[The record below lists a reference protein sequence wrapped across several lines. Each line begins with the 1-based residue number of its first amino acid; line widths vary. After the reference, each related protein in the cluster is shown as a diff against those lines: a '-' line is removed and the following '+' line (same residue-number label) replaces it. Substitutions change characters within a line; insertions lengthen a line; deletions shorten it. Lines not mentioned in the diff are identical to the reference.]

1 MIIIKDL
8 HGGRFGNK
16 ILHYNNLAQIAKEL
30 NTEHY
35 IPRHDDYEIFNN
47 TPDLTLFT
55 QHTNVDDL
63 SKKYKNFIIDKKR
76 IIFEKQAYLEELK
89 NKINEGFLLVLE
101 PCLGE
106 LFFMFNNPT
115 RKIFKNIKY
124 LTEENELI
132 FDKKYCSLH
141 FRGGDF
147 RSWNPESILPTEFYL
162 NSIEDIKNNVDGF
175 TIHTDDETLNS
186 YQEVKKYLSEN
197 NLLLDF
203 DTKQTDPFDKDFTIM
218 LYSDYIISSP
228 STFAIC
234 AGIMGKKK
242 EIIHS
247 QKWVDS
253 RNRKDDIFWIGV
265 KNGGNKNYKIH
276 KLI

>member
-1 MIIIKDL
+1 MIIIKEL

-47 TPDLTLFT
+47 SPKLNLFT
-55 QHTNVDDL
+55 QHTNVYDL
-63 SKKYKNFIIDKKR
+63 SKKYKNFVIDKKR
-76 IIFEKQAYLEELK
+76 IIFDKHAYIEELK
-89 NKINEGFLLVLE
+89 SKVKEEYLLILE

-106 LFFMFNNPT
+106 LFFLFDNST
-115 RKIFKNIKY
+115 RKIFNNIKFIND
-124 LTEENELI
+124 ENDLI
-132 FDKKYCSLH
+132 YDKKHCSIQM
-141 FRGGDF
+141 RGGDF
-147 RSWNPESILPTEFYL
+147 KKWNIQSILPSEYYL
-162 NSIEDIKNNVDGF
+162 NSIEEVKDKVDGF
-175 TIHTDDETLNS
+175 TIHTDDETLES
-186 YQEVKKYLSEN
+186 YQKVKEYLTEKGLLFKFIN
-197 NLLLDF
+197 PLYNLFEQDF
-203 DTKQTDPFDKDFTIM
+203 SDM

-228 STFAIC
+228 STFAIS
-234 AGIMGKKK
+234 AGFMGKKK

-253 RNRKDDIFWIGV
+253 RYEKDDMFWVGV
-265 KNGGNKNYKIH
+265 KNGGNKNYKIY